1 MEKFSDFIAKAFATS
16 ALFFFLALA
25 FGFEYS
31 LNLLGYFLPSSLLT
45 PANAR
50 SIHISLMLYGFIPLM
65 LSFLPFVLMEKEGI
79 HSEKGFRNLQTY
91 FTVWMVFLIFMTISL
106 LFGVNRGLAFYDF
119 AYGLNFLLAF
129 SGLFYILALYD
140 YIKEYSVIP
149 KWIKVSLYLVIASPI
164 ALLVLMNPSIGQVEK
179 SIVGPH
185 GDNTLGMSFTLIP
198 IFYLLIKLHAKE
210 PFIAKYHA
218 MWIIPLVGYIAS
230 VAHRI
235 FIGELTYNQE
245 WFFQYLTLLYV
256 PLLLKWLKDARISFA
271 SAPSL
276 VLSIYAFLFVDIEG
290 NILFI
295 PSLRWLF
302 HRNDLVVAH
311 AHIAMGVGV
320 FFMALA
326 TISLHLKNLN
336 EKSFSLFYTLG
347 FLMMLIALSLAGMM
361 EAGFLQADI
370 NLLWT
375 IRMLCGLFI
384 LLVTLGF
391 FYPQLYPT
399 KRHLNLLGFY
409 HLAGFL
415 SDGLGGLFLLCF
427 ASTLYPLLGFH
438 FEGKYEYIVFAFV
451 TTTGMVHLFGLL
463 YPTYAL
469 VLARLS
475 ALNRIIV
482 SSVFLTLYL
491 SHALGLEA
499 MLIALYDLVFASVF
513 IVFSHTFQRRAYV

>member
-1 MEKFSDFIAKAFATS
+1 
-16 ALFFFLALA
+16 
-25 FGFEYS
+25 
-31 LNLLGYFLPSSLLT
+31 
-45 PANAR
+45 
-50 SIHISLMLYGFIPLM
+50 M

-79 HSEKGFRNLQTY
+79 HSEKGFRKLQTY
-91 FTVWMVFLIFMTISL
+91 FTLWMVFLVFMTLSL
-106 LFGVNRGLAFYDF
+106 LFGVNRRLAFYDF

-140 YIKEYSVIP
+140 YIKEYPIIP

-164 ALLVLMNPSIGQVEK
+164 ALLILMNPIIGQVEK
-179 SIVGPH
+179 TIQGPH
-185 GDNTLGMSFTLIP
+185 GDNTLGMSFALIP

-210 PFIAKYHA
+210 TFVTKYHA
-218 MWIIPLVGYIAS
+218 MWIIPLVGYAAS
-230 VAHRI
+230 VVHRI
-235 FIGELTYNQE
+235 LIGELSYNQE
-245 WFFQYLTLLYV
+245 WFFQYLTLCYI
-256 PLLLKWLKDARISFA
+256 PLLWKWLKEANITFK

-276 VLSIYAFLFVDIEG
+276 VVSIYAFLFVDIEG

-311 AHIAMGVGV
+311 AHIAMAVGV

-326 TISLHLKNLN
+326 TISQHLKHFN
-336 EKSFSLFYTLG
+336 EKSFTLFYTLG

-391 FYPQLYPT
+391 FYPQLGLS
-399 KRHLNLLGFY
+399 RHKLNALGYY

-415 SDGLGGLFLLCF
+415 SDGLGGIFLLCF
-427 ASTLYPLLGFH
+427 ASTLYPLLGFN

-451 TTTGMVHLFGLL
+451 ATTGIVHLFGLT
-463 YPTYAL
+463 YPPQAWI
-469 VLARLS
+469 LARLS
-475 ALNRIIV
+475 AFNRILI
-482 SSVFLTLYL
+482 SAVFLSLYL
-491 SHALGLEA
+491 SQALGLEA
-499 MLIALYDLVFASVF
+499 MLIALYDLTFACVF
-513 IVFSHTFQRRAYV
+513 IVFSHTLQRRAYV